1 MAAGTLANTVL
12 CILRILFSNKR
23 KKRHLIWH
31 TEEETCF
38 VGSLSLT
45 CEERV
50 GREPVALDW
59 EAAASLGEMSSSS
72 ARQAGRQ
79 PRAEKE
85 NHPPPCCYRGTLKGL
100 RMADFYGCYVQPENK
115 QIVADNSRN
124 TPFNTWR
131 VVSTTSARSLAEVRA
146 AGPQRLQAVCV
157 CDQYNNSLLNLGT
170 LHPMTVAPHHG

>member
-50 GREPVALDW
+50 GREPVALDR

-72 ARQAGRQ
+72 ARQAGSPELKKRIILLRVAIVG
-79 PRAEKE
+79 PS
-85 NHPPPCCYRGTLKGL
+85 RG
-100 RMADFYGCYVQPENK
+100 
-115 QIVADNSRN
+115 
-124 TPFNTWR
+124 
-131 VVSTTSARSLAEVRA
+131 
-146 AGPQRLQAVCV
+146 
-157 CDQYNNSLLNLGT
+157 
-170 LHPMTVAPHHG
+170 